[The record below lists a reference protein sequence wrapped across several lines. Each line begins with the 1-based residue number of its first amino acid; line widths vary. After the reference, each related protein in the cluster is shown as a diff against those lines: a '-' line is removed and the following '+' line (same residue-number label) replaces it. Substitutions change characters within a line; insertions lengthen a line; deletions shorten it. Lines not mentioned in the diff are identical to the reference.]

1 MDTIANKISGTDKK
15 TIYYEKIPTIIY
27 ETSDEAS
34 NTVAHEIATLIKERA
49 AKNRNAVL
57 GLATGSTPVAV
68 YDELVR
74 LHQEEGLSFKN
85 VITFNLDEYY
95 PMNPDSLQRYFRFM
109 KENLFDLVD
118 IPKDQIH
125 IPDGTLEE
133 SEIAAY
139 CQEHEEK
146 SGQAGGIDM
155 RRLGISR
162 TGPLRCTAPG

>member
-34 NTVAHEIATLIKERA
+34 NAVAHEIATLIKERA

-74 LHQEEGLSFKN
+74 LHQEEGLRCIT
-85 VITFNLDEYY
+85 VITFNLDGYY
-95 PMNPDSLQRYFRFM
+95 PMNPDALRMYFRFM
-109 KENLFDLVD
+109 KACLCDLMTM
-118 IPKDQIH
+118 PKDQSH
-125 IPDGTLEE
+125 IPDSTLEE
-133 SEIAAY
+133 SEIAAN
-139 CQEHEEK
+139 
-146 SGQAGGIDM
+146 
-155 RRLGISR
+155 
-162 TGPLRCTAPG
+162 